1 MAEHVWGK
9 RLGERADNLIK
20 RAEYSRSSAAR
31 IARRL
36 CGLVD
41 IDYHNPYNC
50 LIGPTKTKGRIIEKA
65 TTDYNGH
72 IEAVSDGCR
81 IMILFDDPRTI
92 AKIRNKI
99 IPGKNPSE
107 FSTDLARTDFDFL
120 KQPKDMF
127 DTPKKW
133 GYMGF
138 LLKFQPQKKLH
149 LYTPFE
155 IQITHRDLQNT
166 YYPQTHD
173 LYETRRKQIELYE
186 NAGVHPSRWDH
197 ATLGTVQ
204 SMIEIHRDG
213 AYETGIADYVN
224 NWPSIESTR
233 IMDYEDD
240 IAALDYEPFDY
251 SMN

>member
-1 MAEHVWGK
+1 MVERLWGR

-31 IARRL
+31 IAHRI
-36 CGLVD
+36 CDMVDVDYYNPFSCLV
-41 IDYHNPYNC
+41 
-50 LIGPTKTKGRIIEKA
+50 GPIKSRGRIIEKA
-65 TTDYNGH
+65 KTDYDGH
-72 IEAVSDGCR
+72 VEAVSDGCR
-81 IMILFDDPRTI
+81 FMILFDDPRTI
-92 AKIRNKI
+92 DKIRDKI

-107 FSTDLARTDFDFL
+107 FSSYLDRTDFDFL
-120 KQPKDMF
+120 KPPKDMF

-138 LLKFQPQKKLH
+138 LLKFQPQKKLN

-166 YYPQTHD
+166 YYPETHD
-173 LYETRRKQIELYE
+173 LYESRRKQIELYE
-186 NAGVHPSRWDH
+186 QAGIHPSRWDH
-197 ATLGTVQ
+197 TTLGTVQ

-213 AYETGIADYVN
+213 AYETGVADYVN
-224 NWPSIESTR
+224 NWPSLDSIR
-233 IMDYEDD
+233 ILDHEDD
-240 IAALDYEPFDY
+240 ITALDYEPFDY